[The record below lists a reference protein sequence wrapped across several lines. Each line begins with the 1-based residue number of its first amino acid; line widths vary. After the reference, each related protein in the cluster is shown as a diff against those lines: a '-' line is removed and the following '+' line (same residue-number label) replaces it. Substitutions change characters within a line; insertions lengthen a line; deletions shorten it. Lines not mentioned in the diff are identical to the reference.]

1 LWGGQ
6 TLPLHGAEHLGSTD
20 RGVTLMRKT
29 YRNILDGKILEAFPK
44 PATEEPDGPKL
55 RSNYSFDA
63 LVNVKALA
71 DGQADFK
78 MIGELG
84 AAMAQAAIDAAQ
96 STDDQGLR
104 DQKTKAAIKALEAAY
119 QAKH

>member
-1 LWGGQ
+1 
-6 TLPLHGAEHLGSTD
+6 
-20 RGVTLMRKT
+20 M
-29 YRNILDGKILEAFPK
+29 
-44 PATEEPDGPKL
+44 
-55 RSNYSFDA
+55 
-63 LVNVKALA
+63 NVKALA

-104 DQKTKAAIKALEAAY
+104 DQKTKAAIKAVEAAY